1 MEISTQQL
9 YLYKDVRRLLLKR
22 DRFTND
28 VMDNAPMN
36 KRPMKLHKGVDNS
49 LQFRVFN
56 PDRTPADIC
65 NKTVYA
71 RIIDIDTHELI
82 IERQLYSGTAKG
94 FMSLDVLESDLTDV
108 QVGLYKMVLVKSENL
123 VTGQVGDYTNTP
135 FFTDYSNN
143 IDMTVEV
150 TDQGT
155 RIPRPSVTLE
165 PSSWTENRYF
175 NTQLDTRASRFF
187 SESIPTPRAMGLI
200 SNLHSFS
207 VYADN
212 YTGKLKV
219 YGTLDQTPNPD
230 LDRGWFN
237 IKAYDDADFIEF
249 INYTGTRFFSFEG
262 NYMWLKFVYYPDPV
276 ENSGEIKKLIVRS

>member
-56 PDRTPADIC
+56 PDRTPANIC
-65 NKTVYA
+65 NTSVYA
-71 RIIDIDTHELI
+71 RIIDLDTHELI
-82 IERQLYSGTAKG
+82 LERQLQNGTAKG
-94 FMSLDVLESDLTDV
+94 FMSLEVLESDLTDV
-108 QVGLYKMVLVKSENL
+108 HVGLYKLVLVKSENL
-123 VTGQVGDYTNTP
+123 SAGVEGEYVNSP

-150 TDQGT
+150 TDQAN
-155 RIPRPSVTLE
+155 RAPRPSIIVS
-165 PSSWTENRYF
+165 PDNWTENRYF
-175 NTQLDTRASRFF
+175 NTTINSRDSRFF
-187 SESIPTPRAMGLI
+187 TEAIPTPRTRNMIG
-200 SNLHSFS
+200 NLHSFS

-219 YGTLDQTPNPD
+219 FGTLDQTPNPD
-230 LDRGWFN
+230 IERGWFN
-237 IKAYDDADFIEF
+237 IKAYDDADYIDFIE
-249 INYTGTRFFSFEG
+249 YTGTRFFSFEG
-262 NYMWLKFVYYPDPV
+262 NYMWLKFVYYPDSQNAGSI
-276 ENSGEIKKLIVRS
+276 EKLIVRS